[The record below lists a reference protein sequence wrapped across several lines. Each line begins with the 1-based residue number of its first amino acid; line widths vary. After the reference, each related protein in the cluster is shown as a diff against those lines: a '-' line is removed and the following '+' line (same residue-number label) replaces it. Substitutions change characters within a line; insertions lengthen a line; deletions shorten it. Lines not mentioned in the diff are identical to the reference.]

1 MSEVIWSPA
10 EWARAEFGGCDLGD
24 RRRVQR
30 AVKYAEQAVADPDGS
45 TPEQTESWGDSKAAY
60 RLFDCADVTF
70 SRLAQPHW
78 QRTRVAAQGV
88 VVLIDDTT
96 ETDYGRTSDV
106 VAAWGRPATAAD
118 TDSICIVR

>member
-45 TPEQTESWGDSKAAY
+45 TPEQTESWGDCKAAY
-60 RLFDCADVTF
+60 RLFDCAGCHV
-70 SRLAQPHW
+70 LA
-78 QRTRVAAQGV
+78 TGSAALAADAGRGPRRGV
-88 VVLIDDTT
+88 VDRRHHGD
-96 ETDYGRTSDV
+96 
-106 VAAWGRPATAAD
+106 
-118 TDSICIVR
+118 